1 MDCKMQNKMFY
12 YVLHCHQAVNTYKSS
27 SGFTSNYTEVIST
40 FENRGLSGRVLD
52 TRLRGPG
59 V

>member
-1 MDCKMQNKMFY
+1 MDCKMQNRMFY
-12 YVLHCHQAVNTYKSS
+12 YFLHCHQAVNTYQSS
-27 SGFTSNYTEVIST
+27 SGFTSNNIAGIST